1 MLPASYLG
9 FSFFV
14 MLLSFYLL
22 SLSFVFL
29 SFFSGCRCTLCQGS
43 DTYLFSCQYKCR
55 CFDRNTSFYA
65 YDATNAYH
73 ASSYYP
79 CPVES
84 FFSPLSILPQAPS
97 SMPVPPLMSSAL
109 SAGRLYR
116 SQAFVRELGSTNP
129 EWNLTHSYPFQSLT
143 FAVFSQAMNVSFF
156 FFLTPLL
163 LSFILKTITPLH
175 AMYTVACET
184 TFRLQALENE
194 NFSLANQVSHL
205 SSVNERLL
213 SELQICQQLY
223 LTEGFQRYQY
233 MCGKI

>member
-1 MLPASYLG
+1 MGGVTGVYFCVDHWLIVYLIRLHAFRCRSRFPIFRVPQIEKDCWSPLRFRCALWKMLPASYLG

-14 MLLSFYLL
+14 MLLSFYLFIYLL

-29 SFFSGCRCTLCQGS
+29 SFFGGCRYTLCQGS

-55 CFDRNTSFYA
+55 CFDHITSFYA

-116 SQAFVRELGSTNP
+116 SQAFVRELGSTKSRALVPLP
-129 EWNLTHSYPFQSLT
+129 ELGICCILAGYEYRHS
-143 FAVFSQAMNVSFF
+143 FACNVYRG
-156 FFLTPLL
+156 LRDYLPT
-163 LSFILKTITPLH
+163 
-175 AMYTVACET
+175 
-184 TFRLQALENE
+184 
-194 NFSLANQVSHL
+194 
-205 SSVNERLL
+205 SS
-213 SELQICQQLY
+213 S
-223 LTEGFQRYQY
+223 
-233 MCGKI
+233 GK